1 MDFCPALDMANIC
14 IQLQA
19 TLNEQ
24 DKIDYPAWV
33 QAIGTIVALGVAIAI
48 PYFEYRR
55 RSREAS
61 KKENLRLNVLASL
74 FTHIEGMLNETLV
87 FVKRIANEHGGIYNE
102 DLDKLD
108 HIAKGLLER
117 LKQVSISDAS
127 DATQVYFILELE
139 HGLSQVG
146 NYCMEAMDNLRW
158 GDTEEAKDDNKQLIA
173 RVKSKVDAAKALKEM
188 FLGAMVKV

>member
-48 PYFEYRR
+48 PYFEHKKRGG
-55 RSREAS
+55 EAA
-61 KKENLRLNVLASL
+61 KEENLRLNVLASL
-74 FTHIEGMLNETLV
+74 FTHIEGMLNEALV
-87 FVKRIANEHGGIYNE
+87 LVKRIADEDGGIFNE
-102 DLDKLD
+102 DLDKLE

-146 NYCMEAMDNLRW
+146 NYFIEAMDNLRW

>member
-48 PYFEYRR
+48 PYFEHKKRGG
-55 RSREAS
+55 EAA
-61 KKENLRLNVLASL
+61 KEENLRLNVLASL
-74 FTHIEGMLNETLV
+74 FTHIEGMLNEV
-87 FVKRIANEHGGIYNE
+87 QVCVERIAFVGRPVLNE
-102 DLDKLD
+102 DLYKLE

-139 HGLSQVG
+139 HGLSQV
-146 NYCMEAMDNLRW
+146 EAYFSEVLSSLAW
-158 GDTEEAKDDNKQLIA
+158 GDTEAAKANNMKLIA
-173 RVKSKVDAAKALKEM
+173 RIKSKVDAAKALKEM
-188 FLGAMVKV
+188 FLGAMVKL

>member
-48 PYFEYRR
+48 PYFEHRR

-74 FTHIEGMLNETLV
+74 FTHIEGLLTEVQGTIIKMATTDEVMTD
-87 FVKRIANEHGGIYNE
+87 
-102 DLDKLD
+102 DLEKFENV
-108 HIAKGLLER
+108 AKGLLER
-117 LKQVSISDAS
+117 LKQVHISEAS
-127 DATQVYFILELE
+127 NPTQVFFILELE
-139 HGLSQVG
+139 HGLGQVG
-146 NYCMEAMDNLRW
+146 NYFNEITRCQKW
-158 GDTEEAKDDNKQLIA
+158 EESAVVDAASNAIAKRVGAKIA
-173 RVKSKVDAAKALKEM
+173 AAKALKEM